1 MLKKFLA
8 VLVAVGVVLFEQ
20 SAVSEAHAIAADKS
34 AFKFT
39 AENFS
44 LYSSDNFDYMATI
57 ARFKCRRC
65 GQIITFDGNPNYS
78 TSGVAYGC
86 PGTGGEFAEYYSDYG
101 DRHYWSLLSLQW
113 K

>member
-1 MLKKFLA
+1 MVKKTLA
-8 VLVAVGVVLFEQ
+8 VLATAGIILFGQ

-34 AFKFT
+34 AFTFATK
-39 AENFS
+39 NFS
-44 LYSSDNFDYMATI
+44 LYSCDNFDYVATI

-78 TSGVAYGC
+78 NSGVAFGC

-101 DRHYWSLLSLQW
+101 DRHYWSLMSLQW